1 MRSLDEAQ
9 RNPGLPM
16 PLKKPPDSVS
26 LHLGYATYRLERQ
39 SLIQAC
45 DNKYF
50 FCALCVIRGQQIV
63 LKGGISETLPAHYH
77 EETLCILWQ
86 QSVVDNG

>member
-1 MRSLDEAQ
+1 
-9 RNPGLPM
+9 M
-16 PLKKPPDSVS
+16 PLKSPRIPF
-26 LHLGYATYRLERQ
+26 HFIWATQRIAWNGKALSRPAT
-39 SLIQAC
+39 I
-45 DNKYF
+45 NIF